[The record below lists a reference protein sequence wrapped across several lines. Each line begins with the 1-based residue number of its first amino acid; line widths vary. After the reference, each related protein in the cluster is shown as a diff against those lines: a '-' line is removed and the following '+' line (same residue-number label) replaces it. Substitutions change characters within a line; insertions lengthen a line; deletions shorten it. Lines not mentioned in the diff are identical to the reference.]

1 MISGEQVILG
11 NSWKIRIP
19 AHLRYSQGKNSKVN
33 DTLPT
38 VQVLVTVHEGER
50 Y

>member
-11 NSWKIRIP
+11 NSWKTRIP
-19 AHLRYSQGKNSKVN
+19 AHLRYSQGRNCEVN
-33 DTLPT
+33 DTLST
-38 VQVLVTVHEGER
+38 AQILVTVHEGGR